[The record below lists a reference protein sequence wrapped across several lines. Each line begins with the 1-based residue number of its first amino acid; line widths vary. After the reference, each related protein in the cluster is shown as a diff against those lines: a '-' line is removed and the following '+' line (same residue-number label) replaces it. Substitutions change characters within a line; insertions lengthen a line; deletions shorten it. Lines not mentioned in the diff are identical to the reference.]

1 MILGC
6 VVWLDVYLLIDE
18 GLLRVVNGVST
29 TTNTQDATIGTI
41 VLLLRKPIMA
51 GANGLAFLLA
61 VVVHVKAFGEQTR
74 LRRL

>member
-51 GANGLAFLLA
+51 VANGLAFLLA